1 MGQCCM
7 NTPTIRPAKAT
18 DAPVIANMLH
28 RLANDLDDGDNF
40 ASNCETVLRYGFGQA
55 AMFDVVIAE
64 SDSKAVGFALYF
76 AHFSTTKGKPGV
88 YVQDL
93 WVDPATRGGQI
104 GQKLLA
110 AVATNAANTW
120 AAVYMKL
127 SVHAGN
133 IGAER
138 FYSRLGFSANTNEI
152 PMTVENNAFKA
163 LQGAV

>member
-1 MGQCCM
+1 M
-7 NTPTIRPAKAT
+7 NKTTIRSAKAT
-18 DAPVIANMLH
+18 DALVIANMLAC
-28 RLANDLDDGDNF
+28 LANDLGDGEVF
-40 ASNCETVLRYGFGQA
+40 TSNSEIILRYGFGQA
-55 AMFDVVIAE
+55 AMFNVVIAE
-64 SDSKAVGFALYF
+64 SESEAVGFALYF

-93 WVDPATRGGQI
+93 WVDPVTRGGQI

-120 AAVYMKL
+120 DAAYMKL

-138 FYSRLGFSANTNEI
+138 FYSRLGFSANTNET
-152 PMTVENNAFKA
+152 PMTAENNAFKA